1 MLLGALFALAVAGC
15 GQPPPSDEGQGG
27 GGGNEAASEEA
38 TGGETTAEETTAEET
53 TTEETTAEGAVS
65 EETTGAMAVGGRPEL
80 AAAADGYEEYVV
92 EQVTLLEERTEGFT
106 DAVISGDVD
115 EAKST
120 GPAGRQNLA
129 CCQSPRRNPPS
140 PYPIR
145 VKIAHSG
152 DAPRRSRVR
161 CPRDRDGEEV
171 SRSGILRQGLYMT
184 TPATGG
190 GNDGTGVLARAALAG
205 AACFTLSALLLSL
218 FSEYTLAGDYIS
230 ELAIGRFGSVQ
241 TLAFL
246 AFGIAVRRR
255 WRLAPTARRRGP
267 GDPSSARS
275 FSGSSALG

>member
-1 MLLGALFALAVAGC
+1 LLVGALFALAVAGC
-15 GQPPPSDEGQGG
+15 GQPPPSNDSQSG
-27 GGGNEAASEEA
+27 GGGNEVASEEA
-38 TGGETTAEETTAEET
+38 TGGETTAEETAAEET
-53 TTEETTAEGAVS
+53 TTEETTAEGTVS
-65 EETTGAMAVGGRPEL
+65 EETTGAVAVGGSPEL

-171 SRSGILRQGLYMT
+171 VSLGNPSARTLYDDSGHGLRERRDGRSRQGG
-184 TPATGG
+184 ARRC
-190 GNDGTGVLARAALAG
+190 GVFHALCLAAAP
-205 AACFTLSALLLSL
+205 LL
-218 FSEYTLAGDYIS
+218 
-230 ELAIGRFGSVQ
+230 RVH
-241 TLAFL
+241 
-246 AFGIAVRRR
+246 
-255 WRLAPTARRRGP
+255 ARRRLHQRARHRP
-267 GDPSSARS
+267 LRFSSDARVLGLRNR
-275 FSGSSALG
+275 GS